1 MWEYITGAI
10 VAPLETF
17 RDVAQKKYWKQ
28 GLLMIVV
35 VGLIKGAA
43 SVIAARSSPSP
54 FSGLS
59 PTEFPFLETLRTLMQ
74 SPSFMLTNAL
84 LSGILFWFLAGV
96 ICFGLA
102 RLFKGEGTLGGL
114 LAGFGFASSPNLI
127 GGPLAALVSLL
138 GSPGM
143 LLSSIIS
150 FGTGLWVFVLE
161 ILSIRESMRIGTG
174 AAVVAILIAFI
185 AFFCALVIFGL
196 ILSFAAFITTA
207 GSAL

>member
-10 VAPLETF
+10 VTPLETF

-28 GLLMIVV
+28 GLLLIVV

-43 SVIAARSSPSP
+43 SVIAARSTPSP

-59 PTEFPFLETLRTLMQ
+59 ATEFPFLETLRSMMQ
-74 SPSFMLTNAL
+74 SPSFMLSNAL
-84 LSGILFWFLAGV
+84 LSSILFWFVAGA
-96 ICFGLA
+96 ICFGIA

-127 GGPLAALVSLL
+127 GVPLAAVLSLL

-143 LLSSIIS
+143 LLSSMIS

-161 ILSIRESMRIGTG
+161 ILSIRESMGISTG
-174 AAVVAILIAFI
+174 AAVAALLIAFF
-185 AFFCALVIFGL
+185 AFFCALIIFGL
-196 ILSFAAFITTA
+196 ILSVGTLFSASGITF
-207 GSAL
+207 